1 MIDISTVLAELRP
14 DEVLPENV
22 AQRVQ
27 LPKNA
32 RVDDRQRIILIDGD
46 FEALIACPDVH
57 AELHTV
63 PPPRFQQ
70 ATTDAERRQL
80 IQSSSDQLRPADF
93 HSFRRAYNT
102 ALADANLNVQTAM
115 RLAGPRNDSTHMR
128 YVMRTGRFAAPTA
141 ALPTLPQFRHRPCLY
156 FREPQPAPSRIHK
169 APTAPSE

>member
-1 MIDISTVLAELRP
+1 M
-14 DEVLPENV
+14 
-22 AQRVQ
+22 
-27 LPKNA
+27 
-32 RVDDRQRIILIDGD
+32 DDRQRIILIDGD

-102 ALADANLNVQTAM
+102 ALADANLNV
-115 RLAGPRNDSTHMR
+115 
-128 YVMRTGRFAAPTA
+128 
-141 ALPTLPQFRHRPCLY
+141 
-156 FREPQPAPSRIHK
+156 
-169 APTAPSE
+169 